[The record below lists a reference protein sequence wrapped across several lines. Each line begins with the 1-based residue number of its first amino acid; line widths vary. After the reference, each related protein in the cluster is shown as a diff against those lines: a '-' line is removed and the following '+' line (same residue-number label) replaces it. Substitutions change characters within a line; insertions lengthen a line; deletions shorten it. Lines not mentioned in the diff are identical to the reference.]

1 MSTPTVSI
9 IIPTLDAE
17 ATLSAALD
25 SVLNDQT
32 VSVEVLVVDDGSVD
46 GTHQVV
52 VDRQDER
59 IRWLTTGARRSGSG
73 VTRNIALAAAEGEWI
88 GLLDADDVWA
98 PGRLERLLE
107 AGRRGGCRV
116 VCDDLAVVV
125 QGRQRTTLLQM
136 RGLRERPEVWTIG
149 LADLI
154 RYDLGLFMPIF
165 GREHVTEGGLRYP
178 TYRCSTPD
186 FALLFDLLA
195 REGRAVVVNEPMYRY
210 HKQSDSES
218 AARPGFWLDSLR
230 MTADVL
236 QRQAADDPVIEG
248 LLEKR
253 MAASL
258 AKYHYLMARQH
269 LRDRRLLAGVRSLA
283 RSPGA
288 LGLAVAGASRR
299 VGPRSRPRRRS
310 IPLPVHR
317 RASSGAPR
325 CGASDVPQEP

>member
-1 MSTPTVSI
+1 MTTPTVSV

-25 SVLNDQT
+25 SVLDGQT
-32 VSVEVLVVDDGSVD
+32 VDVEVLVVDDGSVD

-52 VDRQDER
+52 VDRQDDR

-73 VTRNIALAAAEGEWI
+73 VTRNTALVAAEGEWI

-107 AGRRGGCRV
+107 AGRRLGCRV

-125 QGRQRTTLLQM
+125 EGQQRTTLLKS
-136 RGLRERPEVWTIG
+136 RGLGERPELWTIG

-154 RYDLGLFMPIF
+154 RYDLGLLMPVF

-178 TYRCSTPD
+178 AYRCSTPD

-195 REGRAVVVNEPMYRY
+195 REGQAAVVNEPMYGY
-210 HKQSDSES
+210 HKQSGSES

-236 QRQAADDPVIEG
+236 QREGADDPAIVR
-248 LLEKR
+248 LLEDR
-253 MAASL
+253 LMLSL
-258 AKYHYLMARQH
+258 AKYHYLTAQQR
-269 LRDRRLLAGVRSLA
+269 LRDGNRTGAARSLV

-288 LGLAVAGASRR
+288 LRLAINAAARR
-299 VGPRSRPRRRS
+299 VGDRVRVPR
-310 IPLPVHR
+310 
-317 RASSGAPR
+317 
-325 CGASDVPQEP
+325 

>member
-1 MSTPTVSI
+1 MSAPTVSV

-17 ATLSAALD
+17 ATLSAALN
-25 SVLNDQT
+25 SVLDDQT
-32 VSVEVLVVDDGSVD
+32 VEVEVLVVDDGSVD

-59 IRWLTTGARRSGSG
+59 IRWLSTGARRSGSG
-73 VTRNIALAAAEGEWI
+73 VTRNTALAAAEGEWI

-107 AGRRGGCRV
+107 AGRRHGCRV

-125 QGRQRTTLLQM
+125 EGQQRTTLLES
-136 RGLRERPEVWTIG
+136 RGLRERPEMWTIG

-178 TYRCSTPD
+178 IYRCSTPD

-195 REGRAVVVNEPMYRY
+195 REGQAVVVNEPMYRY
-210 HKQSDSES
+210 HKQPGSES

-230 MTADVL
+230 ITADVL
-236 QRQAADDPVIEG
+236 QREGGEDPTITR
-248 LLEKR
+248 LLEER

-258 AKYHYLMARQH
+258 AKYHYLMAQQW
-269 LRDRRLLAGVRSLA
+269 LRDGQWIAAARSLL
-283 RSPGA
+283 RSRGA
-288 LGLAVAGASRR
+288 IRLAIGAASRR
-299 VGPRSRPRRRS
+299 VFVHARDRR
-310 IPLPVHR
+310 
-317 RASSGAPR
+317 
-325 CGASDVPQEP
+325 